1 MGAACASTEASGS
14 RGSAREQRGG
24 RRLRPLRGPDRVRI
38 SPNPRPLEQSCR
50 GGTSLKAT
58 AASPT

>member
-1 MGAACASTEASGS
+1 MGAACAITEAPGS
-14 RGSAREQRGG
+14 QGSSRERRGG
-24 RRLRPLRGPDRVRI
+24 RRLRPLRGPDRVRT
-38 SPNPRPLEQSCR
+38 SSPRPPKQSCR